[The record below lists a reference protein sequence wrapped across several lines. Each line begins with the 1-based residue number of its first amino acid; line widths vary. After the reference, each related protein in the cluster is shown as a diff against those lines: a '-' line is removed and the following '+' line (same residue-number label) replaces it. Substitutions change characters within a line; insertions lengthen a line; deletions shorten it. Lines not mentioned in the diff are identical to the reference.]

1 MIVRV
6 LKAVVCG
13 AMIGALAFFV
23 PHFLIG
29 IMLLFLIVRMFHCC
43 GCHGYRRHGH
53 KMKHLF
59 VMADLIR
66 KMNDEEYAEF
76 KANMSDDDCC
86 GHHSHCCGG
95 RCCGSK
101 SNKECCETKK
111 EEAK

>member
-1 MIVRV
+1 MIVHV
-6 LKAVVCG
+6 LKAVLCG

-29 IMLLFLIVRMFHCC
+29 IMILFLIVRMFHCC
-43 GCHGYRRHGH
+43 GGHGYRRHGH

-66 KMNDEEYAEF
+66 KMSDEEYAEF

-86 GHHSHCCGG
+86 GGYNSHCCGP
-95 RCCGSK
+95 RCCSSK
-101 SNKECCETKK
+101 SDKECCETKK
-111 EEAK
+111 ESK

>member
-1 MIVRV
+1 MIVHV

-13 AMIGALAFFV
+13 AIIGALAFFV

-29 IMLLFLIVRMFHCC
+29 IMILFLIVRMFHCC
-43 GCHGYRRHGH
+43 GGHGYRRHGH

-76 KANMSDDDCC
+76 KANMSDDDNC
-86 GHHSHCCGG
+86 GCHSHWG
-95 RCCGSK
+95 RGCCGSK
-101 SNKECCETKK
+101 SDKACCETKK